1 MTLKALK
8 GDEGALSGRRWD
20 HLAWKIEG
28 GGMTLSMDRCFHRG
42 QFSTKAGQEKVTS
55 TVPQGLWL
63 WRLKNFLSKLVNTTT
78 HL

>member
-8 GDEGALSGRRWD
+8 GEEGALSGRRWD

-42 QFSTKAGQEKVTS
+42 HFSTKAGTGERNFNNTS
-55 TVPQGLWL
+55 RIVVMATEELPV
-63 WRLKNFLSKLVNTTT
+63 
-78 HL
+78 